1 VNKPIFGSIASD
13 GASRDGLLGR
23 YCARLV
29 KLAERERADVAVL
42 QAHRQKAVA
51 DLARLDMQKA
61 QAADPERSEFVA
73 HMFVAHMS
81 HELRTPLNAI
91 IGFSDLVRLRLK
103 DKSAD
108 EKIAGYVDDI
118 NGAGW
123 HLLRV
128 INDIL
133 DLSKIE
139 AGKLDLTEEEV
150 ELAEVVESCARM
162 IKGQVDE
169 NAIELVCDVPSSLP
183 KLIADELKLKQVL
196 INLLSNA
203 VKFTLEH
210 GKVVVRARIEATG
223 LVITV
228 ADTGIGIEAQDLPKV
243 FKPFTQLNANVSRK
257 FKGTGLGLP
266 LAKALVELH
275 DGTLAIESVVGE
287 GTTLTIRL
295 PAHRIVRG
303 AGRPTTGSPL
313 GDALPVGGRA
323 PDQPAEQTQ

>member
-1 VNKPIFGSIASD
+1 MFDSAVSEKTLPG
-13 GASRDGLLGR
+13 GLLGR
-23 YCARLV
+23 YSARLV

-42 QAHRQKAVA
+42 RAHREKAMA
-51 DLARLDMQKA
+51 DLAQIDMLKA
-61 QAADPERSEFVA
+61 QAADPHRSEFVA

-91 IGFSDLVRLRLK
+91 IGFSDMIRMRLK
-103 DKSAD
+103 DAAGD
-108 EKIAGYVDDI
+108 GKILGYVDDI

-139 AGKLDLTEEEV
+139 AGKLELTEEDV
-150 ELAEVVESCARM
+150 ELGEVVDSCARM
-162 IKGQVDE
+162 IKGQMDE
-169 NAIELVCDVPSSLP
+169 KAIELVCDIPAGLP
-183 KLIADELKLKQVL
+183 KLVADELKLKQVL

-203 VKFTLEH
+203 AKFTPER
-210 GKVVVRARIEATG
+210 GIVTVRARVEATG
-223 LVITV
+223 AAIMV

-257 FKGTGLGLP
+257 YKGTGLGLP

-275 DGTLAIESVVGE
+275 DGTLTVESIAGK
-287 GTTLTIRL
+287 GTTVTVRFPPRRVMRGTRMSR
-295 PAHRIVRG
+295 PAPASQVPSEAPMVADG
-303 AGRPTTGSPL
+303 AGQGVEDR
-313 GDALPVGGRA
+313 R
-323 PDQPAEQTQ
+323 

>member
-1 VNKPIFGSIASD
+1 MLDQEGVTTVHKPIFDPSLSD
-13 GASRDGLLGR
+13 GLSRKGLLGR
-23 YCARLV
+23 YSACLV
-29 KLAERERADVAVL
+29 KLAERERADGAVL

-61 QAADPERSEFVA
+61 QAADPDRSEFVA

-103 DKSAD
+103 ENAASD
-108 EKIAGYVDDI
+108 KIAGYVEDI

-150 ELAEVVESCARM
+150 EIAEVVGSCVRM
-162 IKGQVDE
+162 IKGQADDSR
-169 NAIELVCDVPSSLP
+169 IELVCDVSATLP
-183 KLIADELKLKQVL
+183 KLVADELKLKQVL

-203 VKFTLEH
+203 VKFTPEH
-210 GKVVVRARIEATG
+210 GKVFVQARIEPTG
-223 LVITV
+223 AVITV

-275 DGTLAIESVVGE
+275 DGSLSIESVVGE
-287 GTTLTIRL
+287 GTTLTIHL
-295 PAHRIVRG
+295 PAHRLVRER
-303 AGRPTTGSPL
+303 GRSDTKKQIAS
-313 GDALPVGGRA
+313 AA
-323 PDQPAEQTQ
+323 QTP

>member
-1 VNKPIFGSIASD
+1 MFESIASD
-13 GASRDGLLGR
+13 GAPRDGLLGR
-23 YCARLV
+23 YSARVV
-29 KLAERERADVAVL
+29 KLAERERADTAVL
-42 QAHRQKAVA
+42 QAHRQTAVA
-51 DLARLDMQKA
+51 DLARLDIQKL

-103 DKSAD
+103 DASAD
-108 EKIAGYVDDI
+108 EKIVGYIDDI

-139 AGKLDLTEEEV
+139 AGKLDLSEEEV
-150 ELAEVVESCARM
+150 ELTDVVDSCARM

-169 NAIELVCDVPSSLP
+169 NAIELICDVPASLP
-183 KLIADELKLKQVL
+183 KLFADELKLKQVL

-203 VKFTLEH
+203 AKFTLEH
-210 GKVVVRARIEATG
+210 GRIVVQARIEAAG
-223 LVITV
+223 LVVTV

-275 DGTLAIESVVGE
+275 DGSLTIASTVGK

-295 PAHRIVRG
+295 PPHRIVRG
-303 AGRPTTGSPL
+303 AGRPGTDNSP
-313 GDALPVGGRA
+313 GNPGPVGGQAHGR
-323 PDQPAEQTQ
+323 PAEPTQ